1 MFSHIRSGNAFPQP
15 LTAKEEACYFER
27 YSNGDLSARNTL
39 IERNLRLVAYTAKKY
54 QNLTNEAEDLISV
67 GTIGLIKAVTTF
79 NAAKGNRLATYASR
93 CIDNEILM
101 YLRAIKKYSGD
112 ISLQEP
118 MGTDLEGNEISLE
131 DKLADEDCNI
141 EDQAATKLQIVELYE
156 KIGNTLFGRER
167 EIIGKRYGLGN
178 QHEKRQS
185 ELAKEL
191 GISRSYV

>member
-1 MFSHIRSGNAFPQP
+1 
-15 LTAKEEACYFER
+15 
-27 YSNGDLSARNTL
+27 
-39 IERNLRLVAYTAKKY
+39 
-54 QNLTNEAEDLISV
+54 
-67 GTIGLIKAVTTF
+67 
-79 NAAKGNRLATYASR
+79 
-93 CIDNEILM
+93 M

-141 EDQAATKLQIVELYE
+141 EEQAATKLQIVELYE
-156 KIGNTLFGRER
+156 KIGFTLFGREK
-167 EIIGKRYGLGN
+167 EIISKRYGLGN
-178 QHEKRQS
+178 RREKRQS